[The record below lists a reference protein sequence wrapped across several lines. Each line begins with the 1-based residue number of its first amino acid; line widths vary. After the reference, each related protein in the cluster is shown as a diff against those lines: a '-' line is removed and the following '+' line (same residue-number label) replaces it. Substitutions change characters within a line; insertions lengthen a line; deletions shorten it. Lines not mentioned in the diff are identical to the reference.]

1 MAITIKD
8 VARQAGVSTA
18 TVSRVMN
25 EEEGVSQKTRE
36 SILKIA
42 QSLNYY
48 ANFQARGLVAQKP
61 EAIGIVI
68 PQTSEHAFSNPYY
81 AEILKGIGSKTNE
94 SGQYIVLSLLRE
106 ENYAR
111 LFHHRL
117 AAGII
122 VLANRINDPGIE
134 EARKM
139 KTPMVLIPG
148 DPQKM
153 DIPSVDGDNTDGV
166 LQAVDHLSMLGHR
179 SIAILYGPMN
189 SKYSVERLAAFR
201 KALRRNR
208 LPLRE
213 DFFAEYD
220 FTQQD
225 AYVQMKKLLTLG
237 FPPTAVLLMNDYGAM
252 GVLRAVKEMGYS
264 VPQDISILGFGDVP
278 FASMTDPPLTTVH
291 EPFQKMGYRAAD
303 MLLKMIQGKRLG
315 AKHIVLPV
323 ELIIRKST
331 VPPPRRKR
339 RNP

>member
-8 VARQAGVSTA
+8 VARQAGVSIA

-25 EEEGVSQKTRE
+25 EVEGVSPKTRE
-36 SILKIA
+36 GILKIA
-42 QSLNYY
+42 SGLHYY

-81 AEILKGIGSKTNE
+81 AEILKGIGAKTNE

-111 LFHHRL
+111 LYHHSL

-153 DIPSVDGDNTDGV
+153 DIPSVDGDNADGI
-166 LQAVDHLSMLGHR
+166 LQAVDYLCALGHR
-179 SIAILYGPMN
+179 SIAILYGPMD
-189 SKYSVERLAAFR
+189 SKYSVERLSAFR
-201 KALRRNR
+201 RALRKNR
-208 LPLRE
+208 VTCRE
-213 DFFAEYD
+213 GFLAQYD

-225 AYVQMKKLLTLG
+225 AYVQMKRLLALES
-237 FPPTAVLLMNDYGAM
+237 PPTAVLLMNDYGAM
-252 GVLRAVKEMGYS
+252 GGLRAVKEMGYG

-278 FASMTDPPLTTVH
+278 FASMTDPPLTTVR
-291 EPFQKMGYRAAD
+291 EPFQEMGYQAAN
-303 MLLKMIQGKRLG
+303 MLLKLIQGKRF
-315 AKHIVLPV
+315 APKHVVLPV
-323 ELIIRKST
+323 ELVIRKST
-331 VPPPRRKR
+331 APPR
-339 RNP
+339 